1 MPWMRRSLL
10 FLLAPMLLTAQGNVI
25 MPRQG
30 VPSSA
35 PPAANTPPE
44 QRCVVEGHVVDS
56 QTGEPLKKAAV
67 RLARRNARPNQMGP
81 FGGPAQGYSGTS
93 EADGSFRFEGV
104 EPGDYTLMGERSGF
118 LRTQYGAKSA
128 MGAGQI
134 ITLRP
139 SQQLTGLSLAL
150 IKQAVISGRVVDDDG
165 DPVGGAMLQAL
176 RQVWSR
182 GKSHYFPY
190 RSANSDDQ
198 GQFRIFNLQPG
209 KYYLVTSKMNFPG
222 ANDAPASPN
231 KPDVRPVRT
240 FYPDALTRDS
250 AAPITVRAGQDAS
263 GMDIHLR
270 SSQTYHVRGKVV
282 GNLPDSDT
290 QRVTLQIGPQ
300 DEEFPMTL
308 GMGPM
313 MKRDHTF
320 DIAGVAPGSYSLTL
334 SVFGGAFRSFARQT
348 VEVGSSDLN
357 GVVLTVA
364 PSGTIRGQVR
374 VEGTPAS
381 GSAQANL
388 TQVRVMLQPAAQGQ
402 MFAIAQAPVK
412 SDGSF
417 VLDNV
422 SPGDYYPQAMNG
434 PQGTYLK
441 SIRFGQQEVLGKE
454 LDLTQ
459 NTAGELQ
466 ITFRYGPAEVGGT
479 VQTAQNTAVP
489 PDASAPAPSTSVILL
504 PDTQNAD
511 GSGMEFSNTNQNGVF
526 SFKRVPPGHYRAVA
540 LEQLDPN
547 LLQNPEVSKELASR
561 GVDLDVQENDKKQ
574 LQLQVLPAA
583 DLQQLLARL
592 GIEEE

>member
-1 MPWMRRSLL
+1 MPWMRRPLL
-10 FLLAPMLLTAQGNVI
+10 LVLTPMLLVAQGNIVV
-25 MPRQG
+25 PRQG

-35 PPAANTPPE
+35 PPANTPPE

-56 QTGEPLKKAAV
+56 QTSEPLKKAAV
-67 RLARRNARPNQMGP
+67 RLARRNARVGQTGP
-81 FGGPAQGYSGTS
+81 FGGSPQGYSGTS
-93 EADGSFRFEGV
+93 EADGSFRFEAV

-118 LRTQYGAKSA
+118 LRTEYGAKYA
-128 MGAGQI
+128 MGAGQT

-139 SQQLTGLSLAL
+139 SQQLTGLGLAL
-150 IKQAVISGRVVDDDG
+150 IKQAVISGRIVDDDG
-165 DPVGGAMLQAL
+165 DPVGAATVQAL
-176 RQVWSR
+176 RQFWTR

-190 RSANSDDQ
+190 GNANSDDQ

-231 KPDVRPVRT
+231 KPDLRPVRT

-282 GNLPDSDT
+282 GNLSDSDT
-290 QRVTLQIGPQ
+290 QRVMIHIGPQ
-300 DEEFPMTL
+300 DEEFAMIL
-308 GMGPM
+308 GIGPM

-320 DIAGVAPGSYSLTL
+320 DIAGVAPGTYSLSL
-334 SVFGGAFRSFARQT
+334 NVFGGAFRSFARQT

-357 GVVLTVA
+357 DAVLTVA

-374 VEGTPAS
+374 VEGTPPS
-381 GSAQANL
+381 GNAQANL
-388 TQVRVMLQPAAQGQ
+388 AQVRVMLEPAAQGQ
-402 MFAIAQAPVK
+402 MFPIAQASVK

-422 SPGDYYPQAMNG
+422 SPGDYYPQATNG
-434 PQGTYLK
+434 PQGAYLK

-479 VQTAQNTAVP
+479 VQTDQNAAAP
-489 PDASAPAPSTSVILL
+489 PDGSAQAPPTSVILI
-504 PDTQNAD
+504 PDTLNAD
-511 GSGMEFSNTNQNGVF
+511 GSGIESSNTNQNGVF

-547 LLQNPEVSKELASR
+547 LLQNPEVLKELASR
-561 GVDLDVQENDKKQ
+561 GVDVDLQENDKKQ
-574 LQLQVLPAA
+574 IQLQVLPAA